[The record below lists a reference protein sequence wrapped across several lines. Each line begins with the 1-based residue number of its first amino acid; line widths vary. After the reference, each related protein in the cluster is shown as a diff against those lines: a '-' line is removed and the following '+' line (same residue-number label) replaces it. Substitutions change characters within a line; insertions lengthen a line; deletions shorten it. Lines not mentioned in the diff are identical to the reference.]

1 MINER
6 IKQRRKELGLTQQ
19 DIANKLKIT
28 KASISLWENGS
39 TQPKGENLFALSK
52 VLNCSQEWLL
62 YGKGD
67 IKPASEIESNV
78 APGPEIKRRLPLV
91 NWVQAGTWT
100 PIVEADPSEIESYPC
115 PVACSERSYVLR
127 VQGASMEPEFR
138 DGDLIFVD
146 PEAQWKHGS
155 YIVVR
160 MDDDNSATFKQL
172 IIESGKKYLKPLNP
186 NWPEQIISINGNC
199 TIEGV
204 VIFSGRT
211 F

>member
-6 IKQRRKELGLTQQ
+6 IKQRRKELSLTQQ
-19 DIANKLKIT
+19 DVADKLDVT

-39 TQPKGENLFALSK
+39 TQPKGKNLFALSK

-62 YGKGD
+62 YGEGE
-67 IKPASEIESNV
+67 IKPAAEVETNV
-78 APGPEIKRRLPLV
+78 ALGPEIKKRLPLV
-91 NWVQAGTWT
+91 DWVTVGTWK
-100 PIVEADPSEIESYPC
+100 PIVETDPSKVESYPC
-115 PVACSERSYVLR
+115 PVACSDSSYVLK

-146 PEAQWKHGS
+146 PEVQWKHGS
-155 YIVVR
+155 YVVAR
-160 MDDDNSATFKQL
+160 MGDDSSAVFKQL
-172 IIESGKKYLKPLNP
+172 IVESGKNYLKPLNP
-186 NWPEQIISINGNC
+186 NWPEQIIAMDGNY